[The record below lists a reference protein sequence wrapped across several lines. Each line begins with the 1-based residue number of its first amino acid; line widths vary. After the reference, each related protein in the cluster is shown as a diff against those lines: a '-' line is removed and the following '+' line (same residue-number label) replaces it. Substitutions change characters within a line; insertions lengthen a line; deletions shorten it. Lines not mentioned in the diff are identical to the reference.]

1 MDEKF
6 NAILSIALVPQTI
19 ALIAEKEG
27 VGELAAMNAFY
38 RSKVYDCLS
47 REETKLWHCSPLTIY
62 EMRKHE
68 KETGEL
74 LFPEETE

>member
-27 VGELAAMNAFY
+27 VWELAAMNVFY

-47 REETKLWHCSPLTIY
+47 REETKLWHCIPLTIY